1 MLISIIIPAY
11 NYAEYLGRGL
21 QSILSQQS
29 ADCEIIVIDDG
40 STDNTQDIMQSYT
53 QQYSHIHF
61 FSQQRQGPGKAR
73 NLGARYALGKWL
85 LFLDADDY
93 LLPNALAIFKQTLQ
107 NNKTCKAVLAGHIKQ
122 DQYNRFKTIKGPRLT
137 SSMEENFSN
146 FIAEK
151 LRLYQ
156 GAFIIRHDLF
166 TALGG
171 YPEDIILC
179 EDKILWGRL
188 IANHTIIA
196 ISAPVVYLCDH
207 PGRLREDFQTRQ
219 KEALSYIALLFDP
232 RYLPAHLQKYKN
244 PAVARALMSLVKNYY
259 QHGQYHQAMQTFY
272 QALKK
277 SLYVS
282 LQFRTLKYY
291 LLALIKIILQR
302 QQTRDKIV

>member
-11 NYAEYLGRGL
+11 NYAEYLERGL
-21 QSILSQQS
+21 QSILSQQA

-40 STDNTQDIMQSYT
+40 STDNTQHIMQSYT

-73 NLGARYALGKWL
+73 NLGARHALGEWL

-93 LLPNALAIFKQTLQ
+93 LLPNALAIFKQALQ
-107 NNKTCKAVLAGHIKQ
+107 NNKKCEAVLAGHIKQ
-122 DQYNRFKTIKGPRLT
+122 DQCNRFKTIKGPRLT
-137 SSMEENFSN
+137 SKEKNFSN

-156 GAFIIRHDLF
+156 GAFIMRHDIF

-179 EDKILWGRL
+179 EDKVLWGRL
-188 IANHTIIA
+188 IANHAIIA

-207 PGRLREDFQTRQ
+207 PGRLREDFQIRQ

-232 RYLPAHLQKYKN
+232 RYLPSCLQKYKG
-244 PAVARALMSLVKNYY
+244 PAAARALMSLVKNYY
-259 QHGQYHQAMQTFY
+259 QHGQYHQAIQTFY

-277 SLYVS
+277 SLWVS
-282 LQFRTLKYY
+282 LRFRTLKYY
-291 LLALIKIILQR
+291 LSALIKIILHR
-302 QQTRDKIV
+302 LQTRDRIV